1 MEEKIKVAFQGERGA
16 YSHLVCNEVF
26 PNLETKACSTFEE
39 AFILAMEDPSYR
51 IVIPIENS
59 LAGRVADIHYLIPR
73 YKLQIHAEHFQ
84 KVSHNLLGIQGSK
97 IEDIKTVR
105 SHTQAIG
112 QCNKMILSQK
122 FQPIISADTAGS
134 AKFISQKKDKSESA
148 IASSLA
154 AKIYNLKILKSN
166 VEDEVGNVTRFF
178 IMGKNSKHPEFKDK
192 KYITSCIFKLK
203 STPAALYKALGGF
216 ATNGVNLSKLES
228 FSVKNTFD
236 QVNFYID
243 IEGHIENQS
252 LQKALEEL
260 GFHTEK
266 LDILGVYEAHS
277 FRFTKKQINNL

>member
-166 VEDEVGNVTRFF
+166 VEDEAGNVTRFF
-178 IMGKNSKHPEFKDK
+178 IMGKDSKHPEFKDK

-277 FRFTKKQINNL
+277 FRFTKK